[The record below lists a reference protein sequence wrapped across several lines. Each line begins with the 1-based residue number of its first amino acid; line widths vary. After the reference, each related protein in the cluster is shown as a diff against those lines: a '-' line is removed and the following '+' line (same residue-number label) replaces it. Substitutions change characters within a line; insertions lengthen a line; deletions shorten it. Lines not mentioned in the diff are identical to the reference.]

1 MATYRSRQERV
12 TSLPPQTGFQ
22 GIASF
27 AYLLAAGAGRGEG
40 GGGGEEAAKLST
52 NVGIRKTS
60 MILTLS

>member
-1 MATYRSRQERV
+1 MATYRSRQERI
-12 TSLPPQTGFQ
+12 TSLLSQTGFQ

-27 AYLLAAGAGRGEG
+27 AYLLAAGRGGGGG

-60 MILTLS
+60 MIITLS